1 MAHHARLTW
10 MLHPFFHEMEDT
22 TIMLHSPA
30 GAELYAVLKSS
41 AQRTLKDS
49 SSAVEK
55 WLRDNVARLETMITH
70 HILTLEK

>member
-1 MAHHARLTW
+1 
-10 MLHPFFHEMEDT
+10 
-22 TIMLHSPA
+22 MLHSPA

>member
-1 MAHHARLTW
+1 VCVMALWFRENY
-10 MLHPFFHEMEDT
+10 P
-22 TIMLHSPA
+22 SPA
-30 GAELYAVLKSS
+30 GAELYAILKSS